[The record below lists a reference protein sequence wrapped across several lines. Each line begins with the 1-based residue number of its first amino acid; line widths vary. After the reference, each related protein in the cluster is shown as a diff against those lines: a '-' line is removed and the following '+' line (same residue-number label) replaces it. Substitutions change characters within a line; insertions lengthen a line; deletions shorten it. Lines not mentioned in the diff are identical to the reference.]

1 MFNQLTYTDSLLQYL
16 ERLTLWNRYSF
27 YFGVCGLF
35 LLVLFFVVRCSL
47 NGLSLTTRE
56 FREQSARKRTYIVR
70 AIYALLAFGAA
81 YSVSYEM
88 IDRYDPNNFEAMGY
102 GQELFSVLINIQFVG
117 IYLFMPAMTCSLL
130 TSEKERDTLSLLLL
144 TKLKPSGILAGKV
157 LSRLIPMLLFLSVA
171 LPLFAFAY
179 SFGGFDLE
187 SMNVAIYALIVA
199 TFQCAALGLACSA
212 WFRTTVGAFM
222 GAYLAGAVMVFA
234 LPLLQEAT
242 GFMDYVW
249 EFTRSCGYETVFG
262 FQPGACTG
270 MFLAPLIVESQQGE
284 SDFVRALLQSVPIL
298 SLTIG
303 MLLMSRFLMVRRAD
317 AKPMNLMIRLFRL
330 LDRMFWSANQRVGGV
345 VIAGAD
351 VSLPD
356 SNPVAW
362 RETSKKPLGT
372 IRYLIRVLVAMEFPV
387 AFVCAISV
395 VDSAT
400 PTEPLSMLLF
410 VVWVIALLLITAK
423 STGLVAGERSHQTL
437 EVLLTTPMSN
447 RQILAEKCRGPRRL
461 MLVLWVPFL
470 TIYGFQAWLK
480 NSIPNF
486 FERENLQTQFSSI
499 DAQLDGRDQ
508 FVQDQLTF
516 YLVASVGTT
525 LICFTLVSWLSC
537 WIGMRLKTQSRA
549 IFTTVAVLVAW
560 CVLPLLVLKPA
571 FGDYAP
577 HSDDVYRSLQMLTP
591 VSFIRWVEYHE
602 LSFKAWHAL
611 AFNSLLYGGVALIL
625 RQHCMRG
632 AEGLL
637 GRRDQFSS
645 TRGFQGL
652 LRRRPRAA
660 AE

>member
-1 MFNQLTYTDSLLQYL
+1 
-16 ERLTLWNRYSF
+16 
-27 YFGVCGLF
+27 
-35 LLVLFFVVRCSL
+35 
-47 NGLSLTTRE
+47 
-56 FREQSARKRTYIVR
+56 
-70 AIYALLAFGAA
+70 
-81 YSVSYEM
+81 
-88 IDRYDPNNFEAMGY
+88 
-102 GQELFSVLINIQFVG
+102 
-117 IYLFMPAMTCSLL
+117 
-130 TSEKERDTLSLLLL
+130 
-144 TKLKPSGILAGKV
+144 
-157 LSRLIPMLLFLSVA
+157 
-171 LPLFAFAY
+171 
-179 SFGGFDLE
+179 
-187 SMNVAIYALIVA
+187 
-199 TFQCAALGLACSA
+199 
-212 WFRTTVGAFM
+212 
-222 GAYLAGAVMVFA
+222 
-234 LPLLQEAT
+234 
-242 GFMDYVW
+242 MDYVW
-249 EFTRSCGYETVFG
+249 DLTHQYEYRTVFG
-262 FQPGACTG
+262 FEQGYATG
-270 MFLAPLIVESQQGE
+270 ILFAPLIVESQQGE

-298 SLTIG
+298 SLTAG

-330 LDRMFWSANQRVGGV
+330 LDRMFWSANQKVGGV

-351 VSLPD
+351 VSLPKN
-356 SNPVAW
+356 SPVAW

-395 VDSAT
+395 VDSGT

-447 RQILAEKCRGPRRL
+447 RQILSEKCRGPRRL
-461 MLVLWVPFL
+461 MLVLWIPFL

-486 FERENLQTQFSSI
+486 FESGEGGAWLGPDVTRT
-499 DAQLDGRDQ
+499 DGAEQ

-516 YLVASVGTT
+516 YLVASFVTT
-525 LICFTLVSWLSC
+525 LTLFTLVSWLSC
-537 WIGMRLKTQSRA
+537 WIGMRLRTQSRA

-571 FGDYAP
+571 FGDFAP
-577 HSDDVYRSLQMLTP
+577 QSDIVFRSLQMLTP
-591 VSFIRWVEYHE
+591 ISFIRWIEYHE
-602 LSFKAWHAL
+602 LIIKPWHAL
-611 AFNSLLYGGVALIL
+611 IFNSLLYGGVALIL
-625 RQHCMRG
+625 RQHCMKG

-652 LRRRPRAA
+652 IRRRPQTA

>member
-1 MFNQLTYTDSLLQYL
+1 MYTQLTYTDSLLQYL
-16 ERLTLWNRYSF
+16 EQLAPWNRYGL

-35 LLVLFFVVRCSL
+35 LLELFFVVRCSL

-70 AIYALLAFGAA
+70 SIYALLAFGAA

-88 IDRYDPNNFEAMGY
+88 INRYDPNNFEAMGY
-102 GQELFSVLINIQFVG
+102 GQELFGSLINIQFAG

-144 TKLKPSGILAGKV
+144 TKLKPSGILAGKL

-199 TFQCAALGLACSA
+199 TFQCAALGLVCSA

-222 GAYLAGAVMVFA
+222 GAYLAGAVMVFG
-234 LPLLQEAT
+234 LPLLHET
-242 GFMDYVW
+242 TNFMDYVW
-249 EFTRSCGYETVFG
+249 EVTRHYGFETVFG
-262 FQPGACTG
+262 FDQGAYTG
-270 MFLAPLIVESQQGE
+270 MFFAPLIVESQQSE
-284 SDFVRALLQSVPIL
+284 SDFARALLQSVPIL

-345 VIAGAD
+345 VIAGSD

-461 MLVLWVPFL
+461 MFVLWVPFL

-486 FERENLQTQFSSI
+486 FERDDLQISSSVETH
-499 DAQLDGRDQ
+499 LD
-508 FVQDQLTF
+508 VEVQLTF
-516 YLVASVGTT
+516 YLVASVVTT
-525 LICFTLVSWLSC
+525 LICLTLVSWLSC
-537 WIGMRLKTQSRA
+537 WIGMRMKTQSRA

-571 FGDYAP
+571 FGDFAP
-577 HSDDVYRSLQMLTP
+577 HSDVVYRSLQMLTP
-591 VSFIRWVEYHE
+591 VSFIRWIEYHE
-602 LSFKAWHAL
+602 LTFKAWHAL
-611 AFNSLLYGGVALIL
+611 VFNSLLYGGVALIL
-625 RQHCMRG
+625 RQHCMKG

-652 LRRRPRAA
+652 FRRRPQAA

>member
-1 MFNQLTYTDSLLQYL
+1 MFTQLTYTDSLLQFL
-16 ERLTLWNRYSF
+16 EQMTPWYRNSL

-35 LLVLFFVVRCSL
+35 LLVLFFVVRFSL
-47 NGLSLTTRE
+47 NGLSLTTRK

-88 IDRYDPNNFEAMGY
+88 IDRYDPENFEAMGY
-102 GQELFSVLINIQFVG
+102 GQELFGVLINIQFAG

-199 TFQCAALGLACSA
+199 TFQCAALGLVCSA

-222 GAYLAGAVMVFA
+222 GSYLAGATMIFG
-234 LPLLQEAT
+234 LPLLHEAT
-242 GFMDYVW
+242 GYMDYVW
-249 EFTRSCGYETVFG
+249 DLTYGYGYQTVFG
-262 FQPGACTG
+262 FEQGYATRI
-270 MFLAPLIVESQQGE
+270 FFAPLIVDSQQGE

-298 SLTIG
+298 SLTAG

-330 LDRMFWSANQRVGGV
+330 LDRMFWSANQKVGGV

-351 VSLPD
+351 VSLPKN
-356 SNPVAW
+356 SPVAW

-395 VDSAT
+395 VDSGT

-486 FERENLQTQFSSI
+486 FESGEGGAWLGL
-499 DAQLDGRDQ
+499 DAIRGDMAEQ

-516 YLVASVGTT
+516 YLVASFVTT
-525 LICFTLVSWLSC
+525 LTLFTLVSWPC
-537 WIGMRLKTQSRA
+537 WIGMRLRTQSRA

-571 FGDYAP
+571 FGDFAP
-577 HSDDVYRSLQMLTP
+577 QSDIVYRSLQMLTP
-591 VSFIRWVEYHE
+591 ISFIRWIEYHE
-602 LSFKAWHAL
+602 LIFKPWHAL
-611 AFNSLLYGGVALIL
+611 IFNSLLYGGVALIL
-625 RQHCMRG
+625 RQHCMKG

-645 TRGFQGL
+645 TRGFQGMI
-652 LRRRPRAA
+652 RRRPQTAP
-660 AE
+660 E

>member
-1 MFNQLTYTDSLLQYL
+1 MFTQTTYTDSLIQFL
-16 ERLTLWNRYSF
+16 ERMPLWYRNSL
-27 YFGVCGLF
+27 YFGVSGLLLIVVF
-35 LLVLFFVVRCSL
+35 LVVRFSL

-56 FREQSARKRTYIVR
+56 FREQAARKRTYIVR

-88 IDRYDPNNFEAMGY
+88 IDQYDPDNFEAMGY
-102 GQELFSVLINIQFVG
+102 GQELFESLILIQFCG

-157 LSRLIPMLLFLSVA
+157 LSRLIPMLLYLSVA

-187 SMNVAIYALIVA
+187 SMNVAVYALIVA
-199 TFQCAALGLACSA
+199 TFQCAALGLLCSA

-222 GAYLAGAVMVFA
+222 GSYLAGATMLFG
-234 LPLLQEAT
+234 LPLLHEAT
-242 GFMDYVW
+242 GYMDYIW
-249 EFTRSCGYETVFG
+249 EFSESYGYETVFG
-262 FQPGACTG
+262 FNRINTTG
-270 MFLAPLIVESQQGE
+270 MFFAPLIVSTQQGE
-284 SDFVRALLQSVPIL
+284 SDFVRAMLQSVPIL
-298 SLTIG
+298 SLTAG

-317 AKPMNLMIRLFRL
+317 AKPMNLMIRMFRL
-330 LDRMFWSANQRVGGV
+330 LDRLFWSANQKVGGV
-345 VIAGAD
+345 VIAGSD
-351 VSLPD
+351 VSLPAA
-356 SNPVAW
+356 NPVAW

-372 IRYLIRVLVAMEFPV
+372 MRYLIRVLVAMEFPV

-400 PTEPLSMLLF
+400 PTDPLSMLLF
-410 VVWVIALLLITAK
+410 VVWIIALLLITAK

-486 FERENLQTQFSSI
+486 FEIGEGGTLLNSYVPLT
-499 DAQLDGRDQ
+499 DGAEQ

-516 YLVASVGTT
+516 YVVASIVTT
-525 LICFTLVSWLSC
+525 LTLFTLVSWLSC

-577 HSDDVYRSLQMLTP
+577 HADVVYRSLQMLTP
-591 VSFIRWVEYHE
+591 VSFIRWIEYHE
-602 LSFKAWHAL
+602 LAFKPWHAL
-611 AFNSLLYGGVALIL
+611 AFNSLLYGGIALIL
-625 RQHCMRG
+625 RQHCMKG

-652 LRRRPRAA
+652 IRRPRAA
-660 AE
+660 TE